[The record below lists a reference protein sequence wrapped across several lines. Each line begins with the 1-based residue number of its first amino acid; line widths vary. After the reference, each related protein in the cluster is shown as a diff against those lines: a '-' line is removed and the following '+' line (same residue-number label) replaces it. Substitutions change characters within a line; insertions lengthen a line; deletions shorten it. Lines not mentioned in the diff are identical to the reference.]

1 MVRSHMMKRRTVP
14 ALVVAMALCLG
25 LTACNGAE
33 SPAPSQASDEP
44 QTQTTLQD
52 QESTESSAAAEKRVA
67 RDDADIQ
74 TEDATMPT
82 RIPAEDGT
90 KINMYFGDTV
100 IPGVLNNSE
109 TAKALIEKLPV
120 TQHVSR
126 YSHDFCGTTE
136 ELPYNEDEVHYGWL
150 NGDIDYATDAPYF
163 TILFEDE
170 DVSEQ
175 YGYQVNI
182 GVITCPL
189 ETIAGLEGSFDVRI
203 ELAE

>member
-1 MVRSHMMKRRTVP
+1 MKKRMITVISAFLICGLFAACGTQQP
-14 ALVVAMALCLG
+14 AQKSASSAQTET
-25 LTACNGAE
+25 TA
-33 SPAPSQASDEP
+33 QA
-44 QTQTTLQD
+44 TTT
-52 QESTESSAAAEKRVA
+52 QESLQKRVA
-67 RDDADIQ
+67 KDGAQMQTADKS
-74 TEDATMPT
+74 MPT
-82 RIPAEDGT
+82 RIPDENGT

-109 TAKALIEKLPV
+109 TAKALIEKLPL
-120 TQHVSR
+120 TQTVNR
-126 YSHDFCGTTE
+126 YSHDFCGVTE
-136 ELPYNEDEVHYGWL
+136 KLPYNGNEEHYGWL

-175 YGYQVNI
+175 YGNQVNI

-189 ETIAGLEGSFDVRI
+189 EQIANLSGSFDVRI